1 MSFKIC
7 WNYSLKML
15 FCTFLGVGAL
25 YVRRKP
31 RVRVLA
37 IQSGGGQE
45 RGMRSGT
52 VPTPLVVGLGSACEI
67 SMKEMDVI
75 IISHIMLFIVTYS
88 IFLYYTWI

>member
-1 MSFKIC
+1 M
-7 WNYSLKML
+7 
-15 FCTFLGVGAL
+15 
-25 YVRRKP
+25 
-31 RVRVLA
+31 RVLA

-75 IISHIMLFIVTYS
+75 IIIIYLFIIPSTRDMHLAEFGP
-88 IFLYYTWI
+88 IFLYYAWIF